1 MDTDPIFTDIEEIK
15 PIVLL
20 VDDNAP
26 TLELLKEYFDTA
38 NEKGHLDCDI
48 ILACNG
54 QEAID
59 LIDSRHPEIVICDI
73 QMPKKNG
80 FEVLEHF
87 NNRSRKQNP
96 YSFFCLLTNI
106 EEEKA
111 HAFRVGVDGFLA
123 KKELNYFLFTLQL
136 KSWLRLVAF
145 ERKYGEP

>member
-1 MDTDPIFTDIEEIK
+1 MDTDPIFTDIEEKK

-20 VDDNAP
+20 VDDSEP

-38 NEKGHLDCDI
+38 NVKGHLECDI
-48 ILACNG
+48 ISAHDG
-54 QEAID
+54 QEAVD
-59 LIDSRHPEIVICDI
+59 LIDLWQPAIVICDI

-80 FEVLEHF
+80 LEVFEHF

-96 YSFFCLLTNI
+96 YCFFCLLTNM
-106 EEEKA
+106 EEERA

-123 KKELNYFLFTLQL
+123 KKELNYFPFTLLL

-145 ERKYGEP
+145 ERKYGEL